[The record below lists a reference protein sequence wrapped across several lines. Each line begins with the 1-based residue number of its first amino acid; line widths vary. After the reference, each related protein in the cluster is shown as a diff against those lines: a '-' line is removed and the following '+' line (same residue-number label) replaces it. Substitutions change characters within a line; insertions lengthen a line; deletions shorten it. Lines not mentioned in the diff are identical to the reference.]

1 MNISDDQNTITID
14 SDTYEAVI
22 NEDKFCRDCQLNNV
36 LQYCNDIPCRSYER
50 KDKRI
55 VVFKKKSD
63 TIKYYGSIR
72 NKKSR

>member
-22 NEDKFCRDCQLNNV
+22 SEDKFCRDCHV
-36 LQYCNDIPCRSYER
+36 LQYCNNIPCRSYER

-55 VVFKKKSD
+55 VVFKRSQ
-63 TIKYYGSIR
+63 T
-72 NKKSR
+72 